1 MKKLIIYSHP
11 DCLLKFN
18 GSGHPERKERIST
31 IINSINNFNNNNI
44 EFREIFDAN
53 IEFIKL
59 VHPENYI
66 KKMFEL
72 IPKKNLL
79 PLYSDTFINPNTN
92 ENKEPI
98 ADTFLCPNS
107 ESAIL
112 KSSGAGITASDCLMN
127 NNIFRFFCVIRPPGH
142 HAETI
147 RANGFC
153 FFNNIAITAKYL
165 QFKYSVKK
173 IAIID
178 FDVHHC
184 NGTQEI
190 FYHDPNILCASI
202 HQYPLFPGTG
212 SIDQIGVG
220 NIFNVPIN
228 SNTDSKS
235 YLKIFE
241 NKIIKNVDKFKP
253 EIILISAGF
262 DAHKRDPLA
271 NINLESEDYYSITKQ
286 IVNIANIHSNGRIIS
301 FLEGGYDLKALYESS
316 IEHIKALCEQ

>member
-1 MKKLIIYSHP
+1 MKKLIIYSHS

-18 GSGHPERKERIST
+18 GHDHPERSERIST
-31 IINSINNFNNNNI
+31 ILDSINNSNNNHI
-44 EFREIFDAN
+44 EHREINDVKLK
-53 IEFIKL
+53 IIQL
-59 VHPENYI
+59 VHPESYI
-66 KKMFEL
+66 KKMFDL
-72 IPKKNLL
+72 IPKKKLL
-79 PLYSDTFINPNTN
+79 PLYSDTFINPDTN
-92 ENKEPI
+92 EYKEAI

-107 ESAIL
+107 KNALL
-112 KSSGAGITASDCLMN
+112 KSSGAGICAADYLMN
-127 NNIFRFFCVIRPPGH
+127 NNISRFFCLIRPPGH
-142 HAETI
+142 HAETV

-165 QFKYSVKK
+165 QFKYDVKK

-190 FYHDPNILCASI
+190 FFYDPNILCASI

-212 SIDQIGVG
+212 SAEEIGVG
-220 NIFNVPIN
+220 NIFNAPIN
-228 SNTDSKS
+228 SNTNSKD
-235 YLKIFE
+235 YLNIFE
-241 NKIIKNVDKFKP
+241 SKILKNVDKFKP
-253 EIILISAGF
+253 EVILISAGF

-286 IVNIANIHSNGRIIS
+286 IVNIANIHSKGRIIS

-316 IEHIKALCEQ
+316 NEHIKALCE